1 MKILIIRLSSFGDVL
16 LTGFLIRNIR
26 QSIPDSEIYFL
37 TKKSMT
43 PLVEYNPN
51 LTKVFTY
58 ETEKSKRK
66 DQISEIKKLDLDW
79 VLDLQSNLRSI
90 PFRSLGKNHASF
102 RKNRLKRFG
111 YVHFK
116 TPFHQQ
122 PVPSRYLETAKALN
136 ISDDQKGLDCFIP
149 VTIETRMQSMF
160 RNWQNQ
166 STSPVFFIAA
176 GAKHFTKRYPAE
188 YYVQIIQSI
197 LLDFPNAGF
206 ILLGGQDEME
216 TSAEIK
222 KQFSLNSR
230 IWNASGAF
238 SLLESCALL
247 KQCTAG
253 FTNDSFL
260 MHVAAAFQKPVVSF
274 FGSTTPQLG
283 FAPFRSPSLVMEDKN
298 LSCRPCT
305 HIGRNSCPKKHFQC
319 MMNLNPALIYPDIL
333 NFLREQKIG

>member
-26 QSIPDSEIYFL
+26 QSMPEAELYFL
-37 TKKSMT
+37 TKKSML
-43 PLVEYNPN
+43 PLVEFNPN

-66 DQISEIKKLDLDW
+66 VLISEIKKLELDW

-90 PFRSLGKNHASF
+90 PFRSLAKNYSSF

-116 TPFHQQ
+116 TPFNQL
-122 PVPSRYLETAKALN
+122 PVPLRYFETAKQLN
-136 ISDDQKGLDCFIP
+136 ISDDQSGIDCFIP
-149 VTIETRMQSMF
+149 VTIENRMQTMF

-166 STSPVFFIAA
+166 SVSPVFFIAA
-176 GAKHFTKRYPAE
+176 GAKHFTKRYPSD

-197 LLDFPNAGF
+197 LLDFPDAGF

-216 TSAEIK
+216 TAAEIK
-222 KQFSLNSR
+222 KPFLSNSR

-238 SLLESCALL
+238 SLLESSALL

-260 MHVAAAFQKPVVSF
+260 MHTAAALQIPVVSF

-283 FAPFRSPSLVMEDKN
+283 FAPFRAPSLIIEDKN

-319 MMNLNPALIYPDIL
+319 MMNLEPSRVYPKIL
-333 NFLREQKIG
+333 TFLKEQRIG